1 MMPACPEPMDRDK
14 KETIM
19 KPRQLTLTAA
29 LLAAAVLL
37 AAAGPAAAAP
47 GDKPVAPVPAAKL
60 SEDKAKG
67 RTASIPA
74 KGLFQG
80 DQLTDAAKA
89 KLTDLIIEALGLRVE
104 VALVI
109 PTGPWQIDGSGAGER
124 DLTPA
129 RLNAVRKFLTERGIE
144 SQRIFVESRVDAKL
158 KEPRLDVQLLGQ
170 PAND

>member
-1 MMPACPEPMDRDK
+1 MN
-14 KETIM
+14 
-19 KPRQLTLTAA
+19 PRQTALPA
-29 LLAAAVLL
+29 SLLAIAVALAAAL
-37 AAAGPAAAAP
+37 PATAAP
-47 GDKPVAPVPAAKL
+47 GDQPVKPVPAAKL
-60 SEDKAKG
+60 GDDKAKG
-67 RTASIPA
+67 RTASLPA
-74 KGLFQG
+74 KGLFKG
-80 DQLTDAAKA
+80 DQLTDEAKS

-144 SQRIFVESRVDAKL
+144 SGRIFVESRVDAKL

>member
-1 MMPACPEPMDRDK
+1 MNPRPNTLPASLLAVAM
-14 KETIM
+14 
-19 KPRQLTLTAA
+19 A
-29 LLAAAVLL
+29 LAAAL
-37 AAAGPAAAAP
+37 PAAAAP
-47 GDKPVAPVPAAKL
+47 GDQPVKPLPAAKAGD
-60 SEDKAKG
+60 DKAKG
-67 RTASIPA
+67 RTASLPA
-74 KGLFQG
+74 KGLFKG
-80 DQLTDAAKA
+80 DQLTDEAKS

-144 SQRIFVESRVDAKL
+144 SGRIFVESRVDAKV

-170 PAND
+170 TAND

>member
-1 MMPACPEPMDRDK
+1 MTTKRSLPM
-14 KETIM
+14 
-19 KPRQLTLTAA
+19 LSAA
-29 LLAAAVLL
+29 LCASALL
-37 AAAGPAAAAP
+37 LTAGPAAAAP
-47 GDKPVAPVPAAKL
+47 GDQPVKPVPAAKAGD
-60 SEDKAKG
+60 DKAKG

-74 KGLFQG
+74 KGLFKG
-80 DQLTDAAKA
+80 DQLTDEAKS

-144 SQRIFVESRVDAKL
+144 ANRIFVESRVDAKV

-170 PAND
+170 TAND

>member
-1 MMPACPEPMDRDK
+1 MTTKRSLP
-14 KETIM
+14 
-19 KPRQLTLTAA
+19 LLTAA
-29 LLAAAVLL
+29 LCAGALL
-37 AAAGPAAAAP
+37 LSAGPAAAAP
-47 GDKPVAPVPAAKL
+47 GDQPVKPVPAAKPGD
-60 SEDKAKG
+60 DKAKG

-74 KGLFQG
+74 KGLFKG
-80 DQLTDAAKA
+80 DQLTDEAKS

-129 RLNAVRKFLTERGIE
+129 RLNAVRKFLAERGIE
-144 SQRIFVESRVDAKL
+144 ANRIFVESRVDAKI

-170 PAND
+170 TAND